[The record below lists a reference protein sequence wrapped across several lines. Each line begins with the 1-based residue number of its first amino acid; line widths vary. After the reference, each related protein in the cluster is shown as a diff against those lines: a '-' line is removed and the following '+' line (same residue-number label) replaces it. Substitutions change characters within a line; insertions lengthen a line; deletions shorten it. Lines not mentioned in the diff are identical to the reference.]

1 VLSDF
6 HTEKAH
12 VIVKLFAD
20 GELSGFCQE
29 FSEQPRWTHLEVLA
43 HRYQQAFLTVILFVR
58 PFHFKEAVGKH
69 DNQITRS
76 NRRQARLISGLLKQT
91 EGRTKTA
98 VAQCADVFIVIVH
111 GRFSGFGAPAN
122 WIATDIVRIENGI
135 LVEHWDVIQD
145 EATRESSKS
154 GLPMFGE
161 KFGRSVQTNS
171 KG

>member
-1 VLSDF
+1 MLQPCRNRPKLIGLGDCWCLLGELNGIASGLSDF

-29 FSEQPRWTHLEVLA
+29 FSEQPGRTQFEALA
-43 HRYQQAFLTVILFVR
+43 HRCQQAFLTVILFVR

-76 NRRQARLISGLLKQT
+76 NRRQARLISGVLKQT

-98 VAQCADVFIVIVH
+98 VTQY
-111 GRFSGFGAPAN
+111 GGNLS
-122 WIATDIVRIENGI
+122 IA
-135 LVEHWDVIQD
+135 
-145 EATRESSKS
+145 AT
-154 GLPMFGE
+154 
-161 KFGRSVQTNS
+161 
-171 KG
+171 